1 MGYESKVYVCERNE
15 HKDSRNNNVL
25 WVYNEVIA
33 AVDMCKMGYNNG
45 WRELF
50 NKELTGDFLGMD
62 NGDETITEDLYGEA
76 LKYTEIDKVITWL
89 ENEMQKSDYRRLAVL
104 YNMLRGFDIN
114 HWGNLIVVHY
124 GY

>member
-1 MGYESKVYVCERNE
+1 MGYESKVYVCERAE
-15 HKDSRNNNVL
+15 HKNDNEEIV
-25 WVYNEVIA
+25 WIYNEVIA
-33 AVDMCKMGYNNG
+33 AVNMCKMGYDNG

-50 NKELTGDFLGMD
+50 DKELTGDFLGMD
-62 NGDETITEDLYGEA
+62 CGDETITEDLYGDT

-114 HWGNLIVVHY
+114 QWRKLIVVHY

>member
-1 MGYESKVYVCERNE
+1 MGYESRIYICDRAE
-15 HKDSRNNNVL
+15 HKNNNEEIV

-33 AVDMCKMGYNNG
+33 AIDMCKMGYDNG

-50 NKELTGDFLGMD
+50 NKELTGDFYGMD
-62 NGDETITEDLYGEA
+62 GGDETIIEDLYGST
-76 LKYTEIDKVITWL
+76 LQYTEIDKVVTWL

-104 YNMLRGFDIN
+104 YNMLKGFN
-114 HWGNLIVVHY
+114 AEQWNNLIVVHY

>member
-1 MGYESKVYVCERNE
+1 MGYESKVYICERHE
-15 HKDSRNNNVL
+15 HKNDNKEIA
-25 WVYNEVIA
+25 WIYNEVIA
-33 AVDMCKMGYNNG
+33 AVDMCKMGYGNG

-50 NKELTGDFLGMD
+50 DKELTGVFYGMD
-62 NGDETITEDLYGEA
+62 DGHEITEDSYGET

-114 HWGNLIVVHY
+114 YWGNLIVVHY

>member
-1 MGYESKVYVCERNE
+1 MGYESKVYICERNE
-15 HKDSRNNNVL
+15 SKYSRNNNVL

-33 AVDMCKMGYNNG
+33 AIDMCKMGYDNG

-50 NKELTGDFLGMD
+50 DKELTGDFYGMD
-62 NGDETITEDLYGEA
+62 GGDETITEDSYGET

-104 YNMLRGFDIN
+104 YNMLKGFNIN
-114 HWGNLIVVHY
+114 QWGNLIVVHY
-124 GY
+124 GH